1 MSRKNPSIF
10 ATIVYQGV
18 YLLAGFYQTL
28 IIQYLYYQ
36 GAAHEKSLLVNV
48 ALYIGA
54 ALTGI
59 LLMPTWFAKRK
70 VHEVIIDKTDNP
82 EFDMGYQLLSENDDD
97 DNLSS
102 PKEVVN
108 YRFIFAISLLDI
120 IVNITLTLGLFYIGS
135 GMYQIIHSS
144 IVIWCAILSFL
155 FLGRKFSR
163 VQLLCVIGACIGL
176 LLCSYEEPNNSV
188 NNTSTRPVILNFLK
202 ISPTIIGVILTSLA
216 SFGGACVYVTLDKL
230 LTTNRVPNEIPLSPE
245 KASFLIGIIN
255 SSLIMIYIIIYTIPN
270 WKILVIEEI
279 EKKPEHT
286 TFWIVKYIGNV
297 TIGLLNS
304 IRAIMVFGFSYIFFC
319 KIDNEQCFTIWK
331 GFGAFIVIGCVTIF
345 SLTKLRYYDK

>member
-1 MSRKNPSIF
+1 MSRKNPSII
-10 ATIVYQGV
+10 ATIVYQGI
-18 YLLAGFYQTL
+18 YLLSGFYQTL

-54 ALTGI
+54 ALVGI
-59 LLMPTWFAKRK
+59 LLMPTWFSKKK

-82 EFDMGYQLLSENDDD
+82 EFDMGYQLLSENDDEGK
-97 DNLSS
+97 LSS

-108 YRFIFAISLLDI
+108 YRYIFVISLLDVM
-120 IVNITLTLGLFYIGS
+120 VNITLTLGLFYVGS

-163 VQLLCVIGACIGL
+163 VQLICVIGVCIGL
-176 LLCSYEEPNNSV
+176 FLSSYEDPHKHV
-188 NNTSTRPVILNFLK
+188 TTTGPVILNFLK

-216 SFGGACVYVTLDKL
+216 SFGSACVYVTLDQL
-230 LTTNRVPNEIPLSPE
+230 LTTSRLPNEIPPSPE

-255 SSLIMIYIIIYTIPN
+255 SSLIIIYIIIYTIPN

-279 EKKPEHT
+279 EKKSE
-286 TFWIVKYIGNV
+286 
-297 TIGLLNS
+297 NS
-304 IRAIMVFGFSYIFFC
+304 
-319 KIDNEQCFTIWK
+319 
-331 GFGAFIVIGCVTIF
+331 
-345 SLTKLRYYDK
+345 

>member
-120 IVNITLTLGLFYIGS
+120 IVNITLTLGLFYVGS
-135 GMYQIIHSS
+135 G
-144 IVIWCAILSFL
+144 VI
-155 FLGRKFSR
+155 
-163 VQLLCVIGACIGL
+163 QLLCVIGACIGL

-188 NNTSTRPVILNFLK
+188 NNTSTRPVIHNFLK

-245 KASFLIGIIN
+245 KATTTPF
-255 SSLIMIYIIIYTIPN
+255 MRVMTI
-270 WKILVIEEI
+270 
-279 EKKPEHT
+279 
-286 TFWIVKYIGNV
+286 
-297 TIGLLNS
+297 
-304 IRAIMVFGFSYIFFC
+304 A
-319 KIDNEQCFTIWK
+319 
-331 GFGAFIVIGCVTIF
+331 
-345 SLTKLRYYDK
+345 